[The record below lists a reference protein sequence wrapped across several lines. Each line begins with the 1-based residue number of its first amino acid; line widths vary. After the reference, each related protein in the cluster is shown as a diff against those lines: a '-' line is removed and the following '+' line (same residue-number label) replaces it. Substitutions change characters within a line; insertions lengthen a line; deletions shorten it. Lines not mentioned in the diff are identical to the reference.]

1 MYLTHGLFV
10 ICVLINDLCDK
21 RWFIIFNTNK
31 NPQYY
36 WELALS
42 PSFLSFFLGNN
53 HKANFEKERHSDNRD
68 KPAPVLERINFDKR
82 AIPES
87 YCTWNAAAILLTKLE
102 HQRRSLSKENAIE
115 PSANSSLNILLE
127 LGVKHLTLKITNS
140 FNESYKSTYS

>member
-1 MYLTHGLFV
+1 MVYLLFV
-10 ICVLINDLCDK
+10 CWLMIYVTKGDLSFSIQTK
-21 RWFIIFNTNK
+21 IPSIIENLLF
-31 NPQYY
+31 
-36 WELALS
+36 LHLS
-42 PSFLSFFLGNN
+42 CPFFLGNS

-68 KPAPVLERINFDKR
+68 RPAPVLERINFDKR

-115 PSANSSLNILLE
+115 PSANSPLNILLE